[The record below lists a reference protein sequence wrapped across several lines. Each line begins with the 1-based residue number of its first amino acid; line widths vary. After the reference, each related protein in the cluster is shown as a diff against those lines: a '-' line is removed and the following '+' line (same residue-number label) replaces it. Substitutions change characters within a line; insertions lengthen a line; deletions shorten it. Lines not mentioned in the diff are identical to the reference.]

1 MAYLP
6 AIIAKKERARYRK
19 WKLAQPDGNEFMN
32 ILRYTNILESCPDRN
47 ILLRSRLLS
56 KKYILDNKNVAW
68 KFYDTDLLTGEE
80 LDEIYEAN
88 LKHQPFPHDEIIKL
102 GCVYHIQSICKIPM
116 SERLILKYFDNMLW
130 YEQSDVVDLE
140 IVDRHKDWPW
150 DWGQISGNKNMS
162 DEFLLRHLPDNRDW
176 DWFLLSSSPGISTQF
191 VISRPDLP
199 WKYGYD
205 YTEFDF
211 SVEFMKSHPN
221 IVFNY
226 DYLVTLSSEHFNY
239 ITTHH
244 LDSLSRGVLSAHA
257 PLDYIEQH
265 QELEW
270 DWARVGINTN
280 VTGLFLEGNEH
291 RMSMTVAAN
300 PRFQVDGLIKT
311 LGPICIEAIGFNPN
325 LKYTDIINHPEIK
338 WDLEQICHNDFIYN
352 NYACDN
358 SIKKDSLKK
367 RRYILKKAIGWVPDL
382 IEIVA
387 SYCGYL

>member
-32 ILRYTNILESCPDRN
+32 ILRYTNILENCPNRN
-47 ILLRSRLLS
+47 ILLHSRLLS
-56 KKYILDNKNVAW
+56 KKYILDNKNFAW
-68 KFYDTDLLTGEE
+68 NFYITDLLTGEE
-80 LDEIYEAN
+80 LDEIYESN
-88 LKHQPFPHDEIIKL
+88 LEHKPIDPVLDIRHI
-102 GCVYHIQSICKIPM
+102 YHIGLLCQLPM
-116 SERLILKYFDNMLW
+116 SERLILKYFDNMFW
-130 YEQSDVVDLE
+130 DEQSRVVDLE

-150 DWGQISGNKNMS
+150 DWGEISANPNMT
-162 DEFLLRHLPDNRDW
+162 DEFLLKYLPDNKDW
-176 DWFLLSSSPGISTQF
+176 DWESLSTGHCISTQF

-199 WKYGYD
+199 WEYGHD

-211 SVEFMKSHPN
+211 SVEYIAAHPN

-226 DYLVTLSSEHFNY
+226 DYLVTLSNEHFDY

-244 LDSLSRGVLSAHA
+244 LDSLSMGVLSAHA
-257 PLDYIEQH
+257 PVDYIEQH

-280 VTGLFLEGNEH
+280 ITGLFLEGNEH
-291 RMSMTVAAN
+291 RMSMTVVAN
-300 PRFQVDGLIKT
+300 PVFQVDGLIKT
-311 LGPICIEAIGFNPN
+311 LGPKCIEAIGFNPN

-338 WDLEQICHNDFIYN
+338 WDLEQICRNDFICN
-352 NYACDN
+352 NYVCDK
-358 SIKKDSLKK
+358 SIKKDSIKK

-382 IEIVA
+382 AEIVA